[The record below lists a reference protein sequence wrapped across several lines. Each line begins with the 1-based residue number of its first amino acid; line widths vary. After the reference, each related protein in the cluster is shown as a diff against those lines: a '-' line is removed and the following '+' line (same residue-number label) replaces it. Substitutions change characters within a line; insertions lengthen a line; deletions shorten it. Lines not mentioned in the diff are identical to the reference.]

1 MSHNIFYDIAYQCK
15 SKTLK
20 LELTHLAKVV
30 TMTTRLISLISRS
43 QATQDLDYQDI
54 LLPLYSLETRYITS

>member
-30 TMTTRLISLISRS
+30 TMSHGG
-43 QATQDLDYQDI
+43 TQDLY
-54 LLPLYSLETRYITS
+54 L